1 MLPHAYPFRLLERGP
16 DRGTALPLRWT
27 VNGALDRGVGAM
39 PPVVAVEM
47 LAPAALVLL
56 GGAGA
61 AGGGG
66 GGLLAG
72 LEGVRFHAPLLA
84 GDRLEAHAT
93 VHGRFGRLVKV
104 RAWIARGG
112 ETVVEGELLLAL
124 S

>member
-1 MLPHAYPFRLLERGP
+1 MMPHAYPFRLLERGP
-16 DRGTALPLRWT
+16 GDDGALPLRWT
-27 VNGALDRGVGAM
+27 VNGALDRGLGAM
-39 PPVVAVEM
+39 PPVLAVEM
-47 LAPAALVLL
+47 LAQAALVLL
-56 GGAGA
+56 GGAGD

-72 LEGVRFHAPLLA
+72 VEEVAFHAPLRA

-93 VHGRFGRLVKV
+93 VTGRFGRLVKA

-112 ETVVEGELLLAL
+112 DTVVEGELLLAL